1 MQIEQIWVVL
11 AIILLL
17 FEFWT
22 ISRVLKSAAPASSR
36 LMWIAIIIFV
46 PLFGM
51 LAWLVAGSKKHKGP
65 VFGLKESR
73 RIFMNVCNL

>member
-51 LAWLVAGSKKHKGP
+51 LAWLVAGPRQPSTHH
-65 VFGLKESR
+65 
-73 RIFMNVCNL
+73 

>member
-36 LMWIAIIIFV
+36 LMWIAIIIFA
-46 PLFGM
+46 PLLGM
-51 LAWLVAGSKKHKGP
+51 LAWLVAGPRQPSTHH
-65 VFGLKESR
+65 
-73 RIFMNVCNL
+73 

>member
-51 LAWLVAGSKKHKGP
+51 LAWLVVGYQKTQKGS
-65 VFGLKESR
+65 VSISR
-73 RIFMNVCNL
+73 

>member
-17 FEFWT
+17 IEFWT

-36 LMWIAIIIFV
+36 LMWVAVIIFV

-51 LAWLVAGSKKHKGP
+51 LA
-65 VFGLKESR
+65 
-73 RIFMNVCNL
+73 

>member
-51 LAWLVAGSKKHKGP
+51 LAWLVVGSKKHRRDP
-65 VFGLKESR
+65 SRSRDES
-73 RIFMNVCNL
+73 

>member
-36 LMWIAIIIFV
+36 LMWVAVIIFV

-51 LAWLVAGSKKHKGP
+51 LAWLVAGSKKHRRDSSS
-65 VFGLKESR
+65 VSR
-73 RIFMNVCNL
+73 